1 MMKFANVGTP
11 VVAVVL
17 ALTTAL
23 PACSDTD
30 RSANRFCGELNRSLP
45 DLTAEPADGDDVD
58 GLVTRFRRLNGITP
72 VAIEDEW
79 QALTDLVE
87 LAAASDP
94 LDPASGQL
102 LADAAYATERPAR
115 DVERWVEATC
125 GFQMP
130 DVIGLEG
137 PYVP

>member
-1 MMKFANVGTP
+1 MSRFSAIGMP
-11 VVAVVL
+11 VLAVVL
-17 ALTTAL
+17 GATTAMV
-23 PACSDTD
+23 ACSDTD

-58 GLVTRFRRLNGITP
+58 GLVDRFRSLNGITP

-94 LDPASGQL
+94 LDPASGQS

-115 DVERWVEATC
+115 DIERWVEATC

>member
-1 MMKFANVGTP
+1 MFKVAAVGMSAVT
-11 VVAVVL
+11 VVFGV
-17 ALTTAL
+17 TTMVAS
-23 PACSDTD
+23 CSDTD
-30 RSANRFCGELNRSLP
+30 RSATRFCGELNRSLP
-45 DLTAEPADGDDVD
+45 DLTAEPVDGNDVD
-58 GLVTRFRRLNGITP
+58 GLVTRFRQLNGITP
-72 VAIEDEW
+72 IAIEDEW

-87 LAAASDP
+87 MAAASDP
-94 LDPASGQL
+94 SDPASGQS

>member
-1 MMKFANVGTP
+1 MP

-17 ALTTAL
+17 GITTMVAS
-23 PACSDTD
+23 CSDTD

-45 DLTAEPADGDDVD
+45 DLTAEPVDGNDVD
-58 GLVTRFRRLNGITP
+58 GLVARFRELNGITP
-72 VAIEDEW
+72 IAIEVEW

-87 LAAASDP
+87 MAAASDP
-94 LDPASGQL
+94 LDPASSQL

>member
-1 MMKFANVGTP
+1 MIRMTAVGIP
-11 VVAVVL
+11 VVAAVL
-17 ALTTAL
+17 GVTTMVA
-23 PACSDTD
+23 ACSDTD

-45 DLTAEPADGDDVD
+45 DLTAEPVDGDDVD
-58 GLVTRFRRLNGITP
+58 GLVRRFRELNGITP

-94 LDPASGQL
+94 LDPASGQS

>member
-1 MMKFANVGTP
+1 MIRSTALGIP
-11 VVAVVL
+11 VVAAVL
-17 ALTTAL
+17 GVTTMVT
-23 PACSDTD
+23 ACSDTD

-45 DLTAEPADGDDVD
+45 DLTAEPVDGNDVD
-58 GLVTRFRRLNGITP
+58 QLVRRFRQLNGITP

-94 LDPASGQL
+94 LDPASGQS

>member
-1 MMKFANVGTP
+1 MFRVATVGMP

-17 ALTTAL
+17 GVTAMV
-23 PACSDTD
+23 ASCSDTD
-30 RSANRFCGELNRSLP
+30 RSANRFCGELNRSLS
-45 DLTAEPADGDDVD
+45 DLTAEPVDGNDVD
-58 GLVTRFRRLNGITP
+58 GLVTRFRQLNGITP
-72 VAIEDEW
+72 IAIQDEW

-87 LAAASDP
+87 MAAASDP
-94 LDPASGQL
+94 LDPTSSQL